1 MNDIRCGLIGYS
13 LGWEQHGRRH
23 GTYINSTDGMKLA
36 AVCDINPEARAKA
49 RGDFPEIE
57 TCENSDDLLF
67 DEDIDLVSILTPH
80 HLHYPLALA
89 ALQAGKHVV
98 VEKPMCFTVE
108 QADTLF
114 GAADA
119 RGRTVTTFFNRRR
132 DGNFLAIEEIVRSG
146 EIGDLKEARLVS
158 ESRGLHGTSWR
169 NVKSKSGGLLYN
181 SLGAHAFDWVLRLFT
196 GQRVLHVVG
205 AAVPA
210 PESDLNELHVRAWLR
225 FDSGALADVT
235 ISRMS
240 LTGQPLWQICG
251 TKGTIIDTGRNATA
265 NYLYP
270 FPVTAE
276 APGSFVV
283 RELDDGQVEER
294 VVKYSDSAWGKYYSD
309 MASHL
314 AGDGLEPVAR
324 RDSRRVVAVMEAVE
338 KSAGSGSPETV
349 DGE

>member
-1 MNDIRCGLIGYS
+1 M
-13 LGWEQHGRRH
+13 LG
-23 GTYINSTDGMKLA
+23 
-36 AVCDINPEARAKA
+36 AVCDINPEARSKA
-49 RGDFPEIE
+49 RTDFPGVE
-57 TCENSDDLLF
+57 TYETPNDLL
-67 DEDIDLVSILTPH
+67 DDGDIDLVSILTPH
-80 HLHYPLALA
+80 HLHFPLALA
-89 ALQAGKHVV
+89 ALEAGKHVV

-108 QADTLF
+108 QADALF
-114 GAADA
+114 ETADA

-146 EIGDLKEARLVS
+146 EIGDLRDVRLVS
-158 ESRGLHGTSWR
+158 ESRGLHENYWR
-169 NVKSKSGGLLYN
+169 NVKSRSGGLLYN
-181 SLGAHAFDWVLRLFT
+181 SLGAHAFDWILRLYA
-196 GQRVLHVVG
+196 GQRVVHVVG
-205 AAVPA
+205 AAIPA
-210 PESDLNELHVRAWLR
+210 PEPDLNELHNRAWLR

-240 LTGQPLWQICG
+240 LTGQPLWQISG
-251 TKGTIIDTGRNATA
+251 TEGTIIDTGKNATA

-283 RELDDGQVEER
+283 RKLGAGGVEER

-309 MASHL
+309 LALHL
-314 AGDGLEPVAR
+314 AGGGPEPVTR

-338 KSAGSGSPETV
+338 ESVRRGSPEPV

>member
-1 MNDIRCGLIGYS
+1 MSDIRCGLIGYS

-23 GTYINSTDGMKLA
+23 GTYINSTDGMTLA
-36 AVCDINPEARAKA
+36 AVCDVNPEARSKA
-49 RGDFPEIE
+49 RSDFPGIE
-57 TCENSDDLLF
+57 TCETPDDLLAGG
-67 DEDIDLVSILTPH
+67 DIDLVSILTPH
-80 HLHYPLALA
+80 YLHHPLALA
-89 ALQAGKHVV
+89 ALEAGKHVV

-108 QADTLF
+108 QADALF
-114 GAADA
+114 QAADA
-119 RGRTVTTFFNRRR
+119 RGRTVMTFFNRRR

-146 EIGDLKEARLVS
+146 EIGDLKEVRLVS

-181 SLGAHAFDWVLRLFT
+181 SLGAHAFDWVLRLLT
-196 GQRVLHVVG
+196 GQRVLHAIG
-205 AAVPA
+205 AAVAA
-210 PESDLNELHVRAWLR
+210 PESDLNELHARAWLR

-240 LTGQPLWQICG
+240 LTGQPLWQISG
-251 TKGTIIDTGRNATA
+251 TAGTIVDTGKNATA

-276 APGSFVV
+276 APGSFIV
-283 RELDDGQVEER
+283 RKLDDERVDER

-309 MASHL
+309 LALHL
-314 AGDGLEPVAR
+314 AGGGPEPVTR

-338 KSAGSGSPETV
+338 KSASSGSPQPV

>member
-1 MNDIRCGLIGYS
+1 MSDIRCGLIGYS

-36 AVCDINPEARAKA
+36 AVCDINPEARSKA
-49 RGDFPEIE
+49 RSDFPGVE
-57 TCENSDDLLF
+57 TYKTPDDLL
-67 DEDIDLVSILTPH
+67 DDGDIDLVSILTPH
-80 HLHYPLALA
+80 HLHFPLALA
-89 ALQAGKHVV
+89 ALEAGKHVV

-114 GAADA
+114 ETADT
-119 RGRTVTTFFNRRR
+119 RGGTVTTFFNRRR
-132 DGNFLAIEEIVRSG
+132 DGNFLAIEEIVRLG
-146 EIGDLKEARLVS
+146 EIGDLRDVRLVS
-158 ESRGLHGTSWR
+158 ESRGLHENHWR
-169 NVKSKSGGLLYN
+169 NVKSRSGGLLYN
-181 SLGAHAFDWVLRLFT
+181 SLGAHAFDWVLRLLA
-196 GQRVLHVVG
+196 GQRVLNVVG
-205 AAVPA
+205 VAVPA
-210 PESDLNELHVRAWLR
+210 QERDLNELHTRAWLR

-240 LTGQPLWQICG
+240 LTGQPLWQISG
-251 TKGTIIDTGRNATA
+251 TEGTIIDTGKNATA

-276 APGSFVV
+276 APGSFMV
-283 RELDDGQVEER
+283 RKLEDGQVGER

-309 MASHL
+309 LASHL
-314 AGDGLEPVAR
+314 AGDGPEPVTS

-338 KSAGSGSPETV
+338 ESVRSGSPELV